1 MENLYNDLKA
11 DIKYLKNSGIIY
23 EKSEN
28 IYLDLLSTEKYNF
41 KTRQVIKDIIS
52 ILDINPDLKKYIT
65 PDLYKFFDDYEKTAY
80 INVI

>member
-11 DIKYLKNSGIIY
+11 DIKYLKNSGVIY

-41 KTRQVIKDIIS
+41 KTRQTIKSIIE
-52 ILDINPDLKKYIT
+52 ILDIQPDLKKFIT
-65 PDLYKFFDDYEKTAY
+65 PDLYKFFDGYIKSAY
-80 INVI
+80 INEV